1 MEQYIDIAA
10 RFWNDF
16 ASWNPTAL
24 TMYSIVGFGVLSSWI
39 LTKFVAA
46 PPLFS
51 GPISFMI
58 LTFSAMISNFS
69 ARSFIMM
76 GTSELQKALLFTV
89 VGHAVGG
96 LLLLAIFKV
105 GEKGAHK

>member
-1 MEQYIDIAA
+1 MEQYLDIAS
-10 RFWNDF
+10 RFWSDF
-16 ASWNPTAL
+16 SSWNPPAL

-39 LTKFVAA
+39 LNKFVAA

-51 GPISFMI
+51 GPICFMI
-58 LTFSAMISNFS
+58 LTFAAMISNFI
-69 ARSFIMM
+69 ARSYIMM

-89 VGHAVGG
+89 IGHAVAG